1 MPSGQSDDGLKKH
14 MKQDSA
20 MKLCDDG
27 ADATVGARAE
37 RLAGPKRRA
46 RVLRTASAQFALT
59 GLHGTTMLTLAKA
72 AGISL
77 AILYVHFGD
86 KTQLFREAVE
96 IKSETRLRSLDRHL
110 SLIAGENQIDW
121 IEHGGSLWLANSK
134 R

>member
-1 MPSGQSDDGLKKH
+1 MTTVLEQH
-14 MKQDSA
+14 MKHAPA

-59 GLHGTTMLTLAKA
+59 GLHGTPALTLAKA
-72 AGISL
+72 ADISE

-86 KTQLFREAVE
+86 KTQTLQRG
-96 IKSETRLRSLDRHL
+96 RR
-110 SLIAGENQIDW
+110 NQ
-121 IEHGGSLWLANSK
+121 
-134 R
+134 